1 MVQDYSKLGLK
12 AGLEIHQQIEGKK
25 LFCSCPTMLRDDLPH
40 FTFKRSLRMAA
51 GELGEVDIA
60 AKHEVEKGR
69 YFLYEAYK
77 DTTCMVEFDEEPPHE
92 LNPEALETAMQIS
105 LLLKA
110 KPIDEIQVM
119 RKTVIDG
126 SNTSGFQRTA
136 LIAKDGKLQTSQ
148 GPVSITWINLEEDAA
163 RIISE
168 DKEKKVYRL
177 DRLGI
182 PLIEIGTG
190 PDLKSPEQ
198 VKEAAENI
206 GMILRSTEKVK
217 RGIGTIRQ
225 DVNVSIAGGARV
237 EIKGAQELKLLPK
250 LVEMEAQRQQSLIEI
265 AKDLQSRKAK
275 VDGKIHNI
283 TELVKNSQ
291 SKVIMNAI
299 ASRGAVLAIRLEGF
313 AGLIGRELLSGRRL
327 GTEFSECAK
336 IKAGVGGIFH
346 SDELPK
352 YGITVDEVSLIRE
365 RLFCK
370 ERDAFVLVADNAE
383 RAELA
388 MNAVIERA
396 RQAVEGVPKEVRK
409 ANEDGSTS
417 YLRPIPGA
425 ARMYPETDIKP
436 IRPVLSRIKLPETLA
451 EKAKRFVKR
460 YSLGEDLAEKIA
472 YEKADLFEQFA
483 AKFKNVKPAYIAE
496 ILVSSIPEIARTHLG
511 SDVSKITEDVF
522 AKIFDALDNGK
533 ITKEN
538 VKIILTDIAEGKAFD
553 LDRYKV
559 LSDEE
564 LRRKIKEI
572 IDKNKNLELN
582 VLTGRVIG
590 ELRGKGEPQKIIELI
605 KKLKSS

>member
-1 MVQDYSKLGLK
+1 MDYSKLGLK

-25 LFCSCPTMLRDDLPH
+25 LFCNCPTLLRDDLPH

-51 GELGEVDIA
+51 GELGDVDIA
-60 AKHEVEKGR
+60 AKHEVEKNR

-77 DTTCMVEFDEEPPHE
+77 DTTCLVEFDEEPPHE
-92 LNPEALETAMQIS
+92 MNKDALEVAMQVS
-105 LLLKA
+105 LMLKA
-110 KPIDEIQVM
+110 RLIDEIQVM

-136 LIAKDGKLQTSQ
+136 LIAKNGTLKTSQ

-198 VKEAAENI
+198 VREAAELI
-206 GMILRSTEKVK
+206 GMVLRSTGKVK

-225 DVNVSIAGGARV
+225 DVNVSIKDGARV

-250 LVEMEAQRQQSLIEI
+250 LVEMEAQRQYSLIEI
-265 AKDLQSRKAK
+265 AKELQLRRAK

-283 TELVKNSQ
+283 TELLKNSQ

-299 ASRGAVLAIRLEGF
+299 ASKGVVLAMRLEGF
-313 AGLIGRELLSGRRL
+313 AGLIGRELLPGRRL

-336 IKAGVGGIFH
+336 VKAGVGGIFH

-352 YGITVDEVSLIRE
+352 YGITVDEVSLMRE

-370 ERDAFVLVADNAE
+370 EKDGFVLVADNAE
-383 RAELA
+383 RGELA
-388 MNAVIERA
+388 LNAVIDRA
-396 RQAVEGVPKEVRK
+396 RQSVEGVPMEVRK
-409 ANEDGSTS
+409 ANEDGTTS

-425 ARMYPETDIKP
+425 ARMYPETDIRPTKP
-436 IRPVLSRIKLPETLA
+436 EVGKTQLPEMLS
-451 EKAKRFVKR
+451 EKAKRFEKQ
-460 YSLGEDLAEKIA
+460 YGLGDDLAEKIVSEGSERF
-472 YEKADLFEQFA
+472 EKFA
-483 AKFKNVKPAYIAE
+483 ARFNNIKPAYLAE
-496 ILVSSIPEIARTHLG
+496 ILVSSIPEIVRTHPG
-511 SDVSKITEDVF
+511 CDISKITEDVF
-522 AKIFDALDNGK
+522 VRIFDALDKGK

-538 VKIILTDIAEGKAFD
+538 VKIILTDIAEGKGFD

-559 LSDEE
+559 LSDGE
-564 LRRKIKEI
+564 LRGKIKEI

-582 VLTGRVIG
+582 VLTGRIIG
-590 ELRGKGEPQKIIELI
+590 ELRGKGDPQKMIELI